1 MMQKKVWSQK
11 ENASISYASL
21 YILPN
26 AKLNE
31 KGCTMSAAL
40 S

>member
-1 MMQKKVWSQK
+1 MIQKKVLSQK
-11 ENASISYASL
+11 EKASVSYASL
-21 YILPN
+21 YNKPN